1 MSVDGTS
8 RHFAALWKLVAIG
21 AWRTSI
27 KPLPS
32 GSINEYAS
40 EPVVRIA
47 SLANTLGVHGW
58 QLLARLLASVAF
70 HGMLASIPNPLI
82 WGNVARAGGLTLLF
96 PTDLTSFLDLIR
108 QHGDAAYSF
117 MFAYA
122 ASHSL
127 LLALFAGY
135 AAHSGALDLG
145 TLIVVCWFGSF
156 AGDVI
161 RFWIGRR
168 YGVRLLDRF
177 PRFERTVQTVV
188 RLTDRH
194 YVWMIL
200 FHRFPHGVR
209 GLAAFAY
216 GISRLPWS
224 TFLALN
230 FAAAGLWSGAVVSAG
245 YAFGQFSETSINN
258 ASSGLGVVM
267 LVAFL
272 GLSWLLSRKLDQIV
286 QRY

>member
-1 MSVDGTS
+1 M
-8 RHFAALWKLVAIG
+8 
-21 AWRTSI
+21 
-27 KPLPS
+27 
-32 GSINEYAS
+32 
-40 EPVVRIA
+40 
-47 SLANTLGVHGW
+47 
-58 QLLARLLASVAF
+58 
-70 HGMLASIPNPLI
+70 
-82 WGNVARAGGLTLLF
+82 GGLALLF

-135 AAHSGALDLG
+135 AAHSGALGLG

-168 YGVRLLDRF
+168 YGARLLARF
-177 PRFERTVQTVV
+177 PRFERPVQTVV

-194 YVWMIL
+194 YIWMIL
-200 FHRFPHGVR
+200 VHRFPHGIR
-209 GLAAFAY
+209 GLAGFAY

-230 FAAAGLWSGAVVSAG
+230 FVAAGLWSGAVVSAG
-245 YAFGQFSETSINN
+245 YAFGQFSETSMNS

-267 LVAFL
+267 LVGFL
-272 GLSWLLSRKLDQIV
+272 GLSWLLSRKLEQIV
-286 QRY
+286 ERY